1 MNAPLQ
7 YSLPLKFFLHFS
19 LPRSIFS
26 LSNGV
31 CIFARIYPR
40 YIELRG
46 HPPTFFFVIGN
57 VRKDLRRDT
66 LLLYQFVLYLYNSA
80 EV

>member
-1 MNAPLQ
+1 MYAPLQ
-7 YSLPLKFFLHFS
+7 YSLPLKFFLHLS

-26 LSNGV
+26 FFTGV
-31 CIFARIYPR
+31 CVFARIYPW

-46 HPPTFFFVIGN
+46 HPTYLFFVVGN
-57 VRKDLRRDT
+57 VCKDLRCDT
-66 LLLYQFVLYLYNSA
+66 PLVYQFVLYLYNSA